1 MEDGVGLDTITG
13 MIKKKIIDTARQL
26 TCQNKSNNII
36 NILGLFAISQ
46 IHISHLLKNYDQT
59 TFLYDQPLIQRNQK
73 PVEYLRTF
81 VHDDLFCQ
89 FFDQRK
95 NL

>member
-1 MEDGVGLDTITG
+1 MENGVGLDTIRDDQE
-13 MIKKKIIDTARQL
+13 KKLL
-26 TCQNKSNNII
+26 TLHVNCQKEKFNII